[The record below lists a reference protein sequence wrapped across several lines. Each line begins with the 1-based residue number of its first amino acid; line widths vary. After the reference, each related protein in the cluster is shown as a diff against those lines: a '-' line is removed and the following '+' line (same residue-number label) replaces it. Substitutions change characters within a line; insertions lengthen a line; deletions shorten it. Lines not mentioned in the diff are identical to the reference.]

1 MNSFTLY
8 KAENIVFFSQN
19 GFDMPSLCEPYRKL
33 KCMYAGFTCT
43 ESKFS
48 MKTMNQ
54 AIQTV
59 LKNIHSKEWLPV
71 NVTISPSTV
80 NLLYQNHIVVN
91 LRVSSIPF
99 FGIHDKNERTLVN
112 GFVYVIGLFT
122 GRILM
127 MRTDITLRLRYQQS
141 VDSRIFTTRKSSI
154 SSLDEAKTKSTKQL
168 DKRFKSKQ
176 NLRMDIVNH
185 IEQIKYEVTRRIYQQ
200 SNWIKSYLLRSN
212 DESLLE
218 ETTKL
223 SDETT
228 DFNYFRII
236 SNSSILLL

>member
-1 MNSFTLY
+1 
-8 KAENIVFFSQN
+8 
-19 GFDMPSLCEPYRKL
+19 MPSLCEPYRKL

-99 FGIHDKNERTLVN
+99 FGIHDKNERICGIIQHRADNLFLCHVLTCHTNAMELCKTLKAACE
-112 GFVYVIGLFT
+112 
-122 GRILM
+122 
-127 MRTDITLRLRYQQS
+127 LRYQQS

-154 SSLDEAKTKSTKQL
+154 SSLDESKTKSTKQL
-168 DKRFKSKQ
+168 DKRIKSKQ

-212 DESLLE
+212 DESLLD

-228 DFNYFRII
+228 DFNYCRII